1 MPASEREMTDLLAYA
16 RELEAEDAALAGA
29 AAEVEALRDA
39 AAALRGRAERSG
51 EFLARLPEARAA
63 AAEAVAEAEA
73 ELERRLADLREA
85 EAQLERATKEEA
97 VLAARRAVVRT
108 RDLAGGAERK
118 LARLRAEAKALEE
131 EARAVHAELPELDRI
146 AGDLATKI
154 EGLPEPVTIGV
165 AAWAARAEAALF
177 VTRSGLEAQRE
188 RVIRQANEL
197 GASAFGEPL
206 VSTSVSLVRERLERL
221 R

>member
-1 MPASEREMTDLLAYA
+1 VTDLLAYA
-16 RELEAEDAALAGA
+16 RELEAEDAALAESIARLDELRA
-29 AAEVEALRDA
+29 AATALRARADHA
-39 AAALRGRAERSG
+39 AGV
-51 EFLARLPEARAA
+51 LARLPASREAS
-63 AAEAVAEAEA
+63 AEAVATAEA
-73 ELERRLADLREA
+73 ELEGRLADLRDA
-85 EAQLERATKEEA
+85 EAHLKRGGKEEA

-118 LARLRAEAKALEE
+118 LARLRAEASALEE
-131 EARAVHAELPELDRI
+131 EARAVEAELPELDRI
-146 AGDLATKI
+146 AVDLAAKVD
-154 EGLPEPVTIGV
+154 GLPEPATVGV
-165 AAWAARAEAALF
+165 AAWGARAEAALF

-206 VSTSVSLVRERLERL
+206 VSASVSLVRERLERL

>member
-1 MPASEREMTDLLAYA
+1 MTDLLAYA

-29 AAEVEALRDA
+29 AAEVDRLRAAATALRA
-39 AAALRGRAERSG
+39 RAEHAADV
-51 EFLARLPEARAA
+51 LARLPHAREA
-63 AAEAVAEAEA
+63 AAEAVAAAEA
-73 ELERRLADLREA
+73 ELERRLADLRDA
-85 EAQLERATKEEA
+85 EAQLERGGKEEA

-118 LARLRAEAKALEE
+118 LARLRAEASALEE
-131 EARAVHAELPELDRI
+131 EARALEAELPELDRI
-146 AGDLATKI
+146 AVELAPKVD
-154 EGLPEPVTIGV
+154 GLPEPATIGV
-165 AAWAARAEAALF
+165 AAWAARAEAGLF

-197 GASAFGEPL
+197 GASAFDEPL
-206 VSTSVSLVRERLERL
+206 VSASVSLVRERLERL

>member
-1 MPASEREMTDLLAYA
+1 MTDLLAYA
-16 RELEAEDAALAGA
+16 RELEAEDAALAAA
-29 AAEVEALRDA
+29 AAEVDALRTA
-39 AAALRGRAERSG
+39 ATALRERAEHAADV
-51 EFLARLPEARAA
+51 LARLPAARAA
-63 AAEAVAEAEA
+63 AAEAIAEAEA
-73 ELERRLADLREA
+73 ELERRLVDLREA
-85 EAQLERATKEEA
+85 EAQLERASKERA

-108 RDLAGGAERK
+108 RDLTGGAGRK
-118 LARLRAEAKALEE
+118 LERLRGEAAALEE
-131 EARAVHAELPELDRI
+131 EALTVEAELPELDRI
-146 AGDLATKI
+146 AADLAANVD
-154 EGLPEPVTIGV
+154 GLPEPGAIGA

-206 VSTSVSLVRERLERL
+206 VSASVSLVRERLERL